1 MSRARTRPNSVVLSA
16 SIVNAEIHSL
26 FIFHY
31 SLKSKANAEL
41 PYPPEKKSAS
51 DFSRACRMT
60 PNEVKQSFTKW
71 ATLAKQAK
79 RVLRVKLK
87 IGNPQTSL
95 KTPRSAQPNCLGSS
109 NWASG
114 GGFTFRRRCE
124 HINICDHCRR
134 NAKRRIKPD
143 FKSPMETLG
152 NPQPPKKK
160 EGPPNGKSGEPCIIC
175 VMGVSATIIFL
186 CLLLPCTSCIRFHE
200 PYRPFPNRVCRRCR

>member
-1 MSRARTRPNSVVLSA
+1 MNNWGLRRFAGKPYCLTGAVLCFSGCLGELIQPNILNNEPRHCSFLKIRKHQASYKNNEIRLRESRARTRPNSVVLSA

-87 IGNPQTSL
+87 IGNPQTIKSKNSSRGVAAL
-95 KTPRSAQPNCLGSS
+95 LRRVKT
-109 NWASG
+109 
-114 GGFTFRRRCE
+114 GFRGR
-124 HINICDHCRR
+124 
-134 NAKRRIKPD
+134 
-143 FKSPMETLG
+143 
-152 NPQPPKKK
+152 
-160 EGPPNGKSGEPCIIC
+160 
-175 VMGVSATIIFL
+175 L
-186 CLLLPCTSCIRFHE
+186 CFGAAM
-200 PYRPFPNRVCRRCR
+200 

>member
-41 PYPPEKKSAS
+41 PCPLEKKSAS

-95 KTPRSAQPNCLGSS
+95 KTPCVAKLRCLG
-109 NWASG
+109 ASKQVSE
-114 GGFTFRRRCE
+114 GGFALERRCKRIK
-124 HINICDHCRR
+124 HTCHCRSKV
-134 NAKRRIKPD
+134 KRPIKPV
-143 FKSPMETLG
+143 FTRPMETLG
-152 NPQPPKKK
+152 NPHPPQKRKAR
-160 EGPPNGKSGEPCIIC
+160 PTANRASL
-175 VMGVSATIIFL
+175 VS
-186 CLLLPCTSCIRFHE
+186 S
-200 PYRPFPNRVCRRCR
+200 V